1 MALVLDTTYNNVFY
15 KNVLAKLRDLIS
27 ADRDYGAIY
36 ISPTYEDKGSYS
48 VRLWGSGAE
57 TDHITTPTEW
67 TKTYSVDV
75 SMYSVDQSPD
85 ESYWEQFLADGERL
99 YQLMANNINVSGSL
113 GWFDGMVEGMRIE
126 DLEEDEEDV
135 DGLHTI
141 KYDFVCRIS
150 RAD

>member
-1 MALVLDTTYNNVFY
+1 MALVLDSTYNNVFY
-15 KNVLAKLRDLIS
+15 KNVLAKLRDLIN

-57 TDHITTPTEW
+57 TAHITTPTEW
-67 TKTYSVDV
+67 TKAYSVDV
-75 SMYSVDQSPD
+75 AMYSIEQSPD

-113 GWFDGMVEGMRIE
+113 GWFDGMVGEMRVE
-126 DLEEDEEDV
+126 DLEEDEEDI

-141 KYDFVCRIS
+141 KYNFVCRIS
-150 RAD
+150 RTD

>member
-1 MALVLDTTYNNVFY
+1 MALVLDSTYNNVFY

-48 VRLWGSGAE
+48 VRLWGLGAE

-67 TKTYSVDV
+67 TKAYSVEV
-75 SMYSVDQSPD
+75 AMYSIEQSPD

-113 GWFDGMVEGMRIE
+113 GWFDGMVGEMRVE
-126 DLEEDEEDV
+126 DLEEDEEDI

>member
-15 KNVLAKLRDLIS
+15 KNVLAKLRGLIS

-57 TDHITTPTEW
+57 TDRITAPTEW
-67 TKTYSVDV
+67 TKAYSVDV

-85 ESYWEQFLADGERL
+85 ESYWDQFLADGERL
-99 YQLMANNINVSGSL
+99 YQIMANNVNVSGSL
-113 GWFDGMVEGMRIE
+113 GWFDGMVGDMRIE
-126 DLEEDEEDV
+126 DLEEDEEAV

>member
-1 MALVLDTTYNNVFY
+1 MALVLDSTYNNVFY

-27 ADRDYGAIY
+27 ADRDYGANY

-48 VRLWGSGAE
+48 VRLWGLGAE

-67 TKTYSVDV
+67 TKAYSVDV
-75 SMYSVDQSPD
+75 AMYSIEQSPD

-113 GWFDGMVEGMRIE
+113 GWFDGMVGEMRVE
-126 DLEEDEEDV
+126 DLEEDEEDI

-141 KYDFVCRIS
+141 KYNFVCRIS
-150 RAD
+150 RTD

>member
-27 ADRDYGAIY
+27 ADRDYGDIY

-67 TKTYSVDV
+67 TKAYSVDV
-75 SMYSVDQSPD
+75 AMYSIEQSPD

-99 YQLMANNINVSGSL
+99 YQIMANNINVSGSL
-113 GWFDGMVEGMRIE
+113 GWFDGMVGEMRVE
-126 DLEEDEEDV
+126 DLEEDEEGI

>member
-15 KNVLAKLRDLIS
+15 KNVLAKLRGLIS

-57 TDHITTPTEW
+57 TDRITAPTEW
-67 TKTYSVDV
+67 TKAYSVDV

-99 YQLMANNINVSGSL
+99 YQIMANNVNVSGSL
-113 GWFDGMVEGMRIE
+113 GWFDGMVGDMRIE
-126 DLEEDEEDV
+126 DLEEDEEAV

>member
-15 KNVLAKLRDLIS
+15 KNVLAKLRGLIS
-27 ADRDYGAIY
+27 ADRDYGDIY

-57 TDHITTPTEW
+57 TDRITAPTEW
-67 TKTYSVDV
+67 TKAYSVDV
-75 SMYSVDQSPD
+75 AMYSVEQSPD

-99 YQLMANNINVSGSL
+99 YQIMANNVNVSGSL
-113 GWFDGMVEGMRIE
+113 GWFDGMVGDMRIE

>member
-15 KNVLAKLRDLIS
+15 KNVLAKLRGLIS

-57 TDHITTPTEW
+57 TDSITMPTEW

-75 SMYSVDQSPD
+75 AMYSLEQSPD

-99 YQLMANNINVSGSL
+99 YQIMANNTSVAGSL
-113 GWFDGMVEGMRIE
+113 GWFDGVVGDMEVGAT
-126 DLEEDEEDV
+126 EEDEEAV

-141 KYDFVCRIS
+141 KYNFVCRIS

>member
-67 TKTYSVDV
+67 TKAYSVDV
-75 SMYSVDQSPD
+75 SMYSIEQSPD